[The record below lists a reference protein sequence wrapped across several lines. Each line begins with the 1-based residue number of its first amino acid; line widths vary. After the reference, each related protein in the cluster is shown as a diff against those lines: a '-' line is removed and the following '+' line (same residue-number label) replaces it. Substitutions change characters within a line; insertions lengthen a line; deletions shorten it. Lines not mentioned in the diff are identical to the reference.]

1 MPAKDARDISLDCLG
16 RLKAIVLHPKFGSVD
31 LLQNKLSEFAK
42 AETKINE
49 PYLDNVLKYCFA
61 SAGNRNILELK
72 SLYLFRIQNAIKSI
86 DSADSAIKDFVLK
99 KIPKGG
105 AVFVHGA
112 GKLLLE
118 TLQSALKAK
127 TFGILTV
134 SSNVLLVSKLNK
146 AKIKFQCFSDSAVKT
161 AVQNADIVLM
171 GCRAITADK
180 IIQAAGSQLVAEIAR
195 GSNIP
200 VYICTPAM
208 SFTPVFS
215 ISSYKTS
222 KRGSAIYHLLE
233 QEEVSPS
240 IITGIISEIGIYE
253 HSSFIASLEREMPWL
268 FT

>member
-1 MPAKDARDISLDCLG
+1 
-16 RLKAIVLHPKFGSVD
+16 
-31 LLQNKLSEFAK
+31 
-42 AETKINE
+42 
-49 PYLDNVLKYCFA
+49 VLKYCFA

-86 DSADSAIKDFVLK
+86 DSATSAIKNFALK
-99 KIPKGG
+99 KVPKGG

-112 GKLLLE
+112 GRLLFE
-118 TLQSALKAK
+118 VLQSAIKTKA
-127 TFGILTV
+127 FDILTV
-134 SSNVLLVSKLNK
+134 SSNVLLISELNK
-146 AKIKFQCFSDSAVKT
+146 AKIKFQCFPDSAVKT

-171 GCRAITADK
+171 GCRAITSDK
-180 IIQAAGSQLVAEIAR
+180 IIQAAGGQLVAEIAQ

-200 VYICTPAM
+200 VYICSPAM
-208 SFTPVFS
+208 SFTPAFS

-222 KRGSAIYHLLE
+222 KRGNAIYHLFE

-240 IITGIISEIGIYE
+240 IITGVISEIGIYE

>member
-1 MPAKDARDISLDCLG
+1 MPAKDARDISLDCLN
-16 RLKAIVLHPKFGSVD
+16 RLKAIVLHPKLESVD
-31 LLQNKLSEFAK
+31 LLQKNISEFAK
-42 AETKINE
+42 AESKINE

-86 DSADSAIKDFVLK
+86 GSADSAIKEFVLK

-105 AVFVHGA
+105 VVFVHGD
-112 GKLLLE
+112 GRLLFE
-118 TLQSALKAK
+118 ILQSAMKKKA
-127 TFGILTV
+127 FDILTV
-134 SSNVLLVSKLNK
+134 SSNAFLVSELNK
-146 AKIKFQCFSDSAVKT
+146 AKIKFQCFPDSAVKT
-161 AVQNADIVLM
+161 AVQTADLVVM

-180 IIQAAGSQLVAEIAR
+180 IIQAAGSQLVAEIAQ

-200 VYICTPAM
+200 VYICSPAM

-215 ISSYKTS
+215 LASYKTS

-233 QEEVSPS
+233 QEEVSPGS
-240 IITGIISEIGIYE
+240 ITGIISEIGIYE
-253 HSSFIASLEREMPWL
+253 HSSFVASLEQEMPWL